1 METNSSVIETTRLK
15 QPVIELTA
23 EMEIPPERQGR
34 IYDLTEVLNQIV
46 DNAPTA
52 PQAPFPSRDD
62 LEDLPLEEDPEETAA
77 EPAVPC
83 PAIERIDDE
92 IELQPDLDIVEDELT
107 TCPQGIEPAE
117 TACGVDTEDQPTDSD
132 FPGMEPEVREI
143 VSFEVLEPNL
153 DTAFENLTEE
163 AQPEL
168 QSLNVEPEEHAS
180 TDAQNLTA
188 DIGIPLEEDSEE
200 EETVLERYILGR
212 YDADLDRMIDSVV
225 ARAVRNKIADLMPS
239 IS

>member
-92 IELQPDLDIVEDELT
+92 IELQLDLDIVEDELT

-153 DTAFENLTEE
+153 DTALENLTEE